1 MIDLDASWL
10 EFPISKSLTS
20 SMNFHHRV
28 VITGL
33 GVITP
38 VGNDLETFWKSLT
51 EGRSGIRKIQAFDT
65 TGYDCQIAGEVR
77 DFEPKNFFK
86 NPKDVRRTDRF
97 AQFAMAAAKMSMQ
110 DSGIDLER
118 VNRDRFGVLA
128 SSGIGGLK
136 TLEDQFSALMNKGPG
151 RVSAFTIPML
161 ISNMASGL
169 ISMEFGLRGPNM
181 CIVTACA
188 TSNNAIG
195 ESWRM
200 IKFGDADIFL
210 AGGSEAAIVELGLAG
225 FSSMK
230 ALSRRNDEPER
241 ASRPFDRDR
250 DGFVM
255 SEGAGIVVV
264 EELEHAKAR
273 GAKIYCELAGY
284 GLSADAYHM
293 TAPPEDGE
301 GAARAM
307 QLALDHAGI
316 SPGEVDYINA
326 HATSTG
332 LGDISETSAI
342 KKVFG
347 EKANKV
353 SISSTKSMTGHLL
366 GGAGGVEMAACAL
379 SIRDSVIPP
388 TINLENPDPLCD
400 LDYTPNKAK
409 EKKVRVIMN
418 NSFGFGGH
426 NATLVATAFE
436 K

>member
-1 MIDLDASWL
+1 MTDR
-10 EFPISKSLTS
+10 
-20 SMNFHHRV
+20 RV

-33 GVITP
+33 GAITP
-38 VGNDLETFWKSLT
+38 IGNDVETFWSNLKN
-51 EGRSGIRKIQAFDT
+51 GISGVRRIQAFDT
-65 TGYDCQIAGEVR
+65 TGYDCQIAGAVQ
-77 DFEPKNFFK
+77 DFDPKPFFR

-97 AQFAMAAAKMSMQ
+97 AQLALAAAKMALE
-110 DSGIDLER
+110 DSGIDIEKLKR
-118 VNRDRFGVLA
+118 RDSFGVIV

-136 TLEDQFSALMNKGPG
+136 TLQDQLTILLTKGPS
-151 RVSAFTIPML
+151 RTSPFTIPML

-169 ISMEFGLRGPNM
+169 ISMEYGLRGPNM

-195 ESWRM
+195 ESWRT

-210 AGGSEAAIVELGLAG
+210 AGGSEASIVASGLAG
-225 FSSMK
+225 FSAMK
-230 ALSRRNDEPER
+230 ALSTRNDEPER

-255 SEGAGIVVV
+255 GEGAGIVVV

-273 GAKIYCELAGY
+273 GAKIYCELTGY
-284 GLSADAYHM
+284 GLSSDAYHM
-293 TAPPEDGE
+293 TAPPPDGE

-307 QLALDHAGI
+307 QMALEHARI
-316 SPGEVDYINA
+316 SPGQVDYINA
-326 HATSTG
+326 HATSTDI
-332 LGDISETSAI
+332 GDICETRAI

-347 EKANKV
+347 EHASKV

-366 GGAGGVEMAACAL
+366 GGAGAVEMAACAL

-388 TINLENPDPLCD
+388 TINLEHPDEACD
-400 LDYTPNKAK
+400 LNYTPNVAQ
-409 EKKVRVIMN
+409 EKKVRVAVN

-426 NATLVATAFE
+426 NATLVATVFE